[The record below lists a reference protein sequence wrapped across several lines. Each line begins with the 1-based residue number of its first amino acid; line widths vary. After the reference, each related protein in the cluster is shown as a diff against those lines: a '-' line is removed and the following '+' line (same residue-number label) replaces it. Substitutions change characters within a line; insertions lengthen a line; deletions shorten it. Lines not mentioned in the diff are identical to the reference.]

1 MKSIPNPQ
9 ILTLSLSHTR
19 WHTLRRGYTGRKLQE
34 NIECEIMHVIVE
46 EARESYKEGV
56 VRILKSDTVED
67 QDRNLDVILSLLN
80 SECPPSDGARSSPEK
95 RQRT

>member
-1 MKSIPNPQ
+1 
-9 ILTLSLSHTR
+9 
-19 WHTLRRGYTGRKLQE
+19 
-34 NIECEIMHVIVE
+34 MHVIVE

-67 QDRNLDVILSLLN
+67 QDRNVDVILSLLN
-80 SECPPSDGARSSPEK
+80 SECPPTDGAGSSPEK